1 MNRYLLLLILIVVI
15 GCQTPSNEPEAVV
28 TKEYSDLVSLFKEW
42 RTFENPPLLDGAPDY
57 REATFKERWPDFKKL
72 QSRLLVMDT
81 TGWSV
86 PEQVDYHIVWAEMNG
101 YDFNDRILKPWQ
113 RDPAYYKTIWMQR
126 SDVPAHEGPTN
137 HGAIDIWKYEFPLS
151 AEDRTRLLKGFE
163 SIPAF
168 NEQAKKNLTGNAKD
182 LWIAGIRD
190 IRNQIE
196 DLKAYFE
203 NKLQEQKN
211 NNEEKDRILKK
222 LQHII
227 VDYDKAN
234 NKDAMDNEKAEGIE
248 DDVQQNSQDI
258 EELRI
263 EVYHQEDILNR
274 VSADLKNLNNTFE
287 EAILFI
293 DETRPPV
300 GSIIAWL
307 PQLSDKKEIPQG

>member
-1 MNRYLLLLILIVVI
+1 MTIISYHSVAFLLCILILKVRAESLGENS
-15 GCQTPSNEPEAVV
+15 GCDCPVNEIQE
-28 TKEYSDLVSLFKEW
+28 L
-42 RTFENPPLLDGAPDY
+42 
-57 REATFKERWPDFKKL
+57 
-72 QSRLLVMDT
+72 
-81 TGWSV
+81 
-86 PEQVDYHIVWAEMNG
+86 
-101 YDFNDRILKPWQ
+101 
-113 RDPAYYKTIWMQR
+113 
-126 SDVPAHEGPTN
+126 
-137 HGAIDIWKYEFPLS
+137 
-151 AEDRTRLLKGFE
+151 
-163 SIPAF
+163 
-168 NEQAKKNLTGNAKD
+168 
-182 LWIAGIRD
+182 
-190 IRNQIE
+190 RNQIE

-211 NNEEKDRILKK
+211 INEEKDRILKK

-234 NKDAMDNEKAEGIE
+234 NKDAMYNEKAEGIE

-307 PQLSDKKEIPQG
+307 PQLSDKKEIPQGWQRCDGSTINEGPMIGEVTPDLNTEGRFLRGALDDNAGHFQSDAIQDHQHIDKGR